1 MAKVEV
7 MVSAL
12 RRENNHYLAAI
23 ANVSAAVAEFSDT
36 VEALQRQL
44 GACNVA
50 ASQALRMAGEGGN
63 IVEELGWMVWM
74 LAGIG
79 LLLLI
84 KSPVMSLL
92 LFAWGCLDNTRW
104 RGVASVVLMFP
115 VDPVG
120 ALAFAGMQIRKA
132 ITAAEEDRV
141 WSQRATS
148 GSSSQIP
155 RPISTCRV
163 NISSPVS
170 GDDGDGDDVDE
181 SSFHDVPAELSAN
194 STSSTDVVLDCPNVH
209 VARVRPWYVC
219 AVLGAMDSVVH
230 GDGQ

>member
-1 MAKVEV
+1 MAKVEA
-7 MVSAL
+7 MVAAL
-12 RRENNHYLAAI
+12 RRENNRYLAAI
-23 ANVSAAVAEFSDT
+23 ANVSAAVAELSDT

-50 ASQALRMAGEGGN
+50 ASQALRMAGEGGCL
-63 IVEELGWMVWM
+63 VAELGWMVWL

-120 ALAFAGMQIRKA
+120 ALAFASMQIRKA
-132 ITAAEEDRV
+132 ITAVEEDQVR
-141 WSQRATS
+141 SQRATS
-148 GSSSQIP
+148 GGSSRIP
-155 RPISTCRV
+155 RPISTCWV
-163 NISSPVS
+163 NINNPV
-170 GDDGDGDDVDE
+170 GGGDGDDKDVDE
-181 SSFHDVPAELSAN
+181 SSFQDVPAES
-194 STSSTDVVLDCPNVH
+194 P
-209 VARVRPWYVC
+209 R
-219 AVLGAMDSVVH
+219 G
-230 GDGQ
+230 

>member
-1 MAKVEV
+1 MAKVEA
-7 MVSAL
+7 MVAAL
-12 RRENNHYLAAI
+12 RRENNRYLAAI
-23 ANVSAAVAEFSDT
+23 ANVSAAVAELSDT

-50 ASQALRMAGEGGN
+50 ASQALRMAGEGGSL
-63 IVEELGWMVWM
+63 VAELGWMVWL

-120 ALAFAGMQIRKA
+120 ALAFASMQIRKA
-132 ITAAEEDRV
+132 ITAVEEDQVR
-141 WSQRATS
+141 SQRATS
-148 GSSSQIP
+148 GGSSRSP
-155 RPISTCRV
+155 RPISTWWV
-163 NISSPVS
+163 NINNPV
-170 GDDGDGDDVDE
+170 GGGDGDDKDVDE
-181 SSFHDVPAELSAN
+181 SSFQDVPAES
-194 STSSTDVVLDCPNVH
+194 P
-209 VARVRPWYVC
+209 R
-219 AVLGAMDSVVH
+219 G
-230 GDGQ
+230 

>member
-1 MAKVEV
+1 MAKVEA
-7 MVSAL
+7 MVAAL
-12 RRENNHYLAAI
+12 RRENNRYLAAI
-23 ANVSAAVAEFSDT
+23 ANVSAAVAELSDT

-50 ASQALRMAGEGGN
+50 ASQALRMAGEGGSL
-63 IVEELGWMVWM
+63 VAELGWMVWL

-120 ALAFAGMQIRKA
+120 ALAFTSMQIREA
-132 ITAAEEDRV
+132 IAAAEKDRV
-141 WSQRATS
+141 RSQRATS
-148 GSSSQIP
+148 GGSSRIP
-155 RPISTCRV
+155 RPISTCWV
-163 NISSPVS
+163 NINNPV
-170 GDDGDGDDVDE
+170 GGGDGDDKEIDE
-181 SSFHDVPAELSAN
+181 SSFQDVPAES
-194 STSSTDVVLDCPNVH
+194 P
-209 VARVRPWYVC
+209 R
-219 AVLGAMDSVVH
+219 G
-230 GDGQ
+230 

>member
-1 MAKVEV
+1 MAKVEA
-7 MVSAL
+7 MVAAL
-12 RRENNHYLAAI
+12 RRENNRYLAAI
-23 ANVSAAVAEFSDT
+23 ANVSAAVAELSDT

-50 ASQALRMAGEGGN
+50 ASQALRMAGEGGSL
-63 IVEELGWMVWM
+63 VAELGWMVWL

-120 ALAFAGMQIRKA
+120 ALAFASMQIRKA
-132 ITAAEEDRV
+132 ITAVEEDQVR
-141 WSQRATS
+141 SQRATS
-148 GSSSQIP
+148 GGSSRIP
-155 RPISTCRV
+155 RPISTCWV
-163 NISSPVS
+163 NINNPV
-170 GDDGDGDDVDE
+170 GGGDGDDKDVDE
-181 SSFHDVPAELSAN
+181 SSFQDVPAES
-194 STSSTDVVLDCPNVH
+194 P
-209 VARVRPWYVC
+209 R
-219 AVLGAMDSVVH
+219 G
-230 GDGQ
+230 

>member
-1 MAKVEV
+1 MAKVEA
-7 MVSAL
+7 MVAAL
-12 RRENNHYLAAI
+12 RRENNRYLAAI
-23 ANVSAAVAEFSDT
+23 ANVSAAVAELSDT

-50 ASQALRMAGEGGN
+50 ASQALRMAGEGGSL
-63 IVEELGWMVWM
+63 VAELGWMVWL

-120 ALAFAGMQIRKA
+120 ALAFAGMQIREA
-132 ITAAEEDRV
+132 VTAGEEDRV
-141 WSQRATS
+141 RSQRATS
-148 GSSSQIP
+148 GGSSRIP
-155 RPISTCRV
+155 R
-163 NISSPVS
+163 NPV
-170 GDDGDGDDVDE
+170 GGGDGDGDDIDE
-181 SSFHDVPAELSAN
+181 SSFHDMPAESPADSTGSADGLPDRLN
-194 STSSTDVVLDCPNVH
+194 NH

>member
-23 ANVSAAVAEFSDT
+23 ANVSAAVAELSDT

-63 IVEELGWMVWM
+63 IVEGVGMDDV
-74 LAGIG
+74 AVGRSG
-79 LLLLI
+79 SPFVI
-84 KSPVMSLL
+84 KLQVMSLL
-92 LFAWGCLDNTRW
+92 LFTWGCLDNTRW
-104 RGVASVVLMFP
+104 RGVTSVVLMFQ

-120 ALAFAGMQIRKA
+120 ALAFAGMQIREA
-132 ITAAEEDRV
+132 ITAAEEDQVR
-141 WSQRATS
+141 SQRATS
-148 GSSSQIP
+148 GSSSRIP

-181 SSFHDVPAELSAN
+181 SSFHDVPVESSAD
-194 STSSTDVVLDCPNVH
+194 STSSLDVVPDCSNVH
-209 VARVRPWYVC
+209 VARVHPWYVR
-219 AVLGAMDSVVH
+219 ADLGAMDGVMH
-230 GDGQ
+230 RDGQ